1 MESEIDIISLIQSRR
16 YMNAALRLLL
26 PQNKI
31 DELKNQTKYV
41 EIDPDA
47 TESSSVQI
55 EQQLKI
61 EDSEIISDRP
71 IHPASPTMQSLEMS
85 KQNFRYG

>member
-31 DELKNQTKYV
+31 EELKNQSKYV

-47 TESSSVQI
+47 TESSVQV
-55 EQQLKI
+55 EELNF
-61 EDSEIISDRP
+61 EECENSDRP
-71 IHPASPTMQSLEMS
+71 INPESSAL
-85 KQNFRYG
+85 

>member
-1 MESEIDIISLIQSRR
+1 MESEVDIISLIQSRR

-31 DELKNQTKYV
+31 EELKNQSKYV

-47 TESSSVQI
+47 TESSVQV
-55 EQQLKI
+55 EELNF
-61 EDSEIISDRP
+61 EECEFSDRP
-71 IHPASPTMQSLEMS
+71 INPESPAL
-85 KQNFRYG
+85 